1 MVSQKNKLHD
11 LLKEVRACEIC
22 APDLPLGPRP
32 TVVAKSSAKIMII
45 GQAPGTKVHETGIP
59 WNDPSGDRLRNWLSV
74 TREIFYDGSKIA
86 IMPMGFCYPG
96 RLERGGDNPPRPE
109 CAPAWH
115 EKILAGL
122 PDIELTLLV
131 GMYAQKYY
139 LAEQNK
145 KTLTETVRHWQEF
158 APAMI
163 PTPHPSWRT
172 TAWLKKNLWFEAE
185 LLPVLQQKVRKLLE
199 G

>member
-1 MVSQKNKLHD
+1 
-11 LLKEVRACEIC
+11 
-22 APDLPLGPRP
+22 
-32 TVVAKSSAKIMII
+32 
-45 GQAPGTKVHETGIP
+45 
-59 WNDPSGDRLRNWLSV
+59 
-74 TREIFYDGSKIA
+74 
-86 IMPMGFCYPG
+86 
-96 RLERGGDNPPRPE
+96 
-109 CAPAWH
+109 
-115 EKILAGL
+115 L
-122 PDIELTLLV
+122 PDIKLTLLV